1 MAASTASGPGGD
13 VGAIIIV
20 GSRHGTVTA
29 LGARTGAALWSVT
42 TGPRLGTLAHDGERV
57 YVPTT
62 LPVGTVRPL
71 DVAQSGR
78 SGRVRGYPTLLTAL
92 GAQDGHM
99 LWQKE
104 GWSIHRTTQLCLDDS
119 VLLADAPAPQIGDAF
134 VYGLEP
140 HTGESRWAYDT
151 GLKWGFMQRLIAAG
165 GGRAYVWEEHESRT
179 LSALNDRTLSVLDA
193 RTGNVLWR
201 HERPDPQVQ
210 LSPEGKLVVVGTN
223 TAPAGSVEL
232 TVRNAVDGSVAA
244 TLLSGDRP
252 LALTDDGIAYVP
264 RYPNALVAL
273 RIGERAERAERWRVR
288 DIEPGHL
295 LVTDD
300 VLYCAWLTQSPRQ
313 LAVVAA
319 LDAHSGQQLWRW
331 HSPAHLVSLLR
342 LWGRQTPQVIVFA
355 LSQARRSI
363 QRARDQRDRG
373 IVQREVIHGQWRRPA
388 SLLNDFQ
395 IAAGW
400 GIVFVATSMGVFA
413 LRADDG
419 RLLWHALPTRDLSWN
434 APAVSPG

>member
-1 MAASTASGPGGD
+1 MAASTASGPEGD
-13 VGAIIIV
+13 VEPIIIV

-62 LPVGTVRPL
+62 LPVGTVRRL
-71 DVAQSGR
+71 NVVASGR
-78 SGRVRGYPTLLTAL
+78 SGRVGGYPALLTAL
-92 GAQDGHM
+92 GAQDGGI
-99 LWQKE
+99 LWQRE
-104 GWSIHRTTQLCLDDS
+104 GWSIHRTTQLCLDGGM
-119 VLLADAPAPQIGDAF
+119 LLADAPAPGIGDAL
-134 VYGLEP
+134 VYGLDP
-140 HTGESRWAYDT
+140 RTGDIRWAHDT
-151 GLKWGFMQRLIAAG
+151 GLPWGFMQRLIAAG
-165 GGRAYVWEEHESRT
+165 GGRAFVWEEHESRT
-179 LSALNDRTLSVLDA
+179 LSALNA

-252 LALTDDGIAYVP
+252 IALTDDGIAYVP
-264 RYPNALVAL
+264 RYPNALVAV
-273 RIGERAERAERWRVR
+273 RIGERAERWRAR

-300 VLYCAWLTQSPRQ
+300 VLYCAWLTQPPRQ

-342 LWGRQTPQVIVFA
+342 LWGRRTPQVIVFA
-355 LSQARRSI
+355 LSRARRSI
-363 QRARDQRDRG
+363 QRARDQHDRS

-400 GIVFVATSMGVFA
+400 GIVFVATSMGLFA

-419 RLLWHALPTRDLSWN
+419 RLLWHALPTRDLSWH
-434 APAVSPG
+434 ASAVSPG